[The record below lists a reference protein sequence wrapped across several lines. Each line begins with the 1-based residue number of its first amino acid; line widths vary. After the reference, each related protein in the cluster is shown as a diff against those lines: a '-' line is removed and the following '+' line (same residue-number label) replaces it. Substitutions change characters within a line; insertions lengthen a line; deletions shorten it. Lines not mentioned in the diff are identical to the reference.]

1 MNPLIVDGRLHGNDM
16 VNLTEFG
23 IVVRKARLD
32 AKVTQREM
40 AASLGV
46 TSAFLSNLEKGRSKI
61 PEEWVARI
69 ETFFKDKGIELP
81 NLFKLADV
89 ANRSISLAGMNPQ
102 KAMMLA
108 AFARTSFTRKQMEKF
123 SQLLCEIKEN

>member
-1 MNPLIVDGRLHGNDM
+1 M

-32 AKVTQREM
+32 AKVTQSEM
-40 AASLGV
+40 ASALGV

-61 PEEWVARI
+61 PEEWATRI
-69 ETFFKDKGIELP
+69 ESFFKHKGVATP
-81 NLFKLADV
+81 NLRKLADV
-89 ANRSISLAGMNPQ
+89 ANRSISLEGMNPQ

-108 AFARTSFTRKQMEKF
+108 AFARTSFSQQQMEKF
-123 SQLLCEIKEN
+123 SQLLGEVKEN

>member
-1 MNPLIVDGRLHGNDM
+1 M

-32 AKVTQREM
+32 AKVTQSEM
-40 AASLGV
+40 AAALGV

-61 PEEWVARI
+61 PEEWATRI
-69 ETFFKDKGIELP
+69 ESFFKHKDVATP
-81 NLFKLADV
+81 NLRKLADVADV
-89 ANRSISLAGMNPQ
+89 ANRSISLEGMNPQ

-108 AFARTSFTRKQMEKF
+108 AFARTSFSQQQMEKF
-123 SQLLCEIKEN
+123 SQLLGEIKEN

>member
-123 SQLLCEIKEN
+123 SQLLGEIKEN

>member
-40 AASLGV
+40 AATLGV

-69 ETFFKDKGIELP
+69 ETFFKDKGIEIP

-123 SQLLCEIKEN
+123 SQLLGEIKEN

>member
-1 MNPLIVDGRLHGNDM
+1 M

-40 AASLGV
+40 AATLGV

-123 SQLLCEIKEN
+123 SQLLGEIKEN